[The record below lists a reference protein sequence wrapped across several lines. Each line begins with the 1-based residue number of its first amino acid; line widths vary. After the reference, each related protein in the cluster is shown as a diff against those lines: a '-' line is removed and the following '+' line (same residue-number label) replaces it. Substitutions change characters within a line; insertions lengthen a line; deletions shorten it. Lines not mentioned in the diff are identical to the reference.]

1 MGSAVV
7 RSLLPLGLSMSML
20 MAWEAPAQAVTPAQ
34 EADVIYLYGVD
45 PEPKAPQR
53 IAVGVSALVKSL
65 QQSQPGSRLY
75 VFQERK
81 DPSKYVLLQVLKG
94 EFPSGLQGATR
105 QWREKFFIDSDHQST
120 RVHAFV
126 LGSTLV
132 EGDKRLNVGPGSFVR
147 IRHVDADPLKRTQN
161 APLFA
166 QLHERLKLFPGLQ
179 DFQIWRWNART
190 NHWTVLEVWESQ
202 AQSDRAEADETINE
216 IWSDVHGNAAAP
228 ENQGEYRLVN

>member
-1 MGSAVV
+1 MV
-7 RSLLPLGLSMSML
+7 RSLLPLGLSLFML
-20 MAWEAPAQAVTPAQ
+20 MAWEAPAGAVTPSQA
-34 EADVIYLYGVD
+34 ADVIYLYGVD
-45 PEPKAPQR
+45 PEPNDPQR
-53 IAVGVSALVKSL
+53 MAVGVSALMNSL
-65 QQSQPGSRLY
+65 QQNQPGSRIY

-94 EFPSGLQGATR
+94 ELPSALQGAAR
-105 QWREKFFIDSDHQST
+105 QWRKKFFIDNDHLST

-132 EGDKRLNVGPGSFVR
+132 EGDKTLNVGPGSFVR

-179 DFQIWRWNART
+179 DFQIWMWNART

-202 AQSDRAEADETINE
+202 ALSDRAEADETINE